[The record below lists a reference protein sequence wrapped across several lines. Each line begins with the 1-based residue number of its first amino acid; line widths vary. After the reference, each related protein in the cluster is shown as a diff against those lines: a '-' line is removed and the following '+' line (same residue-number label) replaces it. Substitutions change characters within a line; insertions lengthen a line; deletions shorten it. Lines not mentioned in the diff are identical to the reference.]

1 MKPAIEVNHLTKEY
15 RLGALRSLR
24 QAATDAGRKL
34 LGQPVPQR
42 ERFLALDDV
51 SFTVQPGEVV
61 GVIGH
66 NGAGKSTLLK
76 MISRITTPTSGSVT
90 VNGRIA
96 PLIEVGAGFVGDMTG
111 RENVYLNGAILGLKK
126 RDIDHKFDEIVAFA
140 EMERFIDTPVKRYSS
155 GMQVKLAFAVAT
167 SIESEILIV
176 DEVLA
181 VGDLAFQRKCFDR
194 MEDLIKRRGRT
205 VLLVSHNIRLV
216 ERIANH
222 VIMLDHGKVTTSGN
236 PAEVCTRFLEYSD
249 TKIQSD
255 AISRLSPGQR
265 RSIQTSGEI
274 TLNAVRILDSRGASI
289 DRLEYQSEMTIEIE
303 LEASSVLQDVA
314 LGLGVHTPD
323 MTFVSNDDSSITHP
337 HVIDLPKGRSIVRY
351 HVTKLPLFPGV
362 YAVRLGIA
370 PNSTDRPVLYGE
382 NLASFHVLSPIRM
395 YSRTLNQGFFS
406 LDGAWTVINS
416 EPNVHFYDHRS
427 DLSQQTETGE
437 A

>member
-126 RDIDHKFDEIVAFA
+126 KEIDRKFDEIVAFA

-194 MEDLIKRRGRT
+194 MEELINRQGRT
-205 VLLVSHNIRLV
+205 VLLVTHNIRQV
-216 ERIANH
+216 ER
-222 VIMLDHGKVTTSGN
+222 L
-236 PAEVCTRFLEYSD
+236 CTRALLLELGS
-249 TKIQSD
+249 
-255 AISRLSPGQR
+255 L
-265 RSIQTSGEI
+265 
-274 TLNAVRILDSRGASI
+274 
-289 DRLEYQSEMTIEIE
+289 
-303 LEASSVLQDVA
+303 VA
-314 LGLGVHTPD
+314 
-323 MTFVSNDDSSITHP
+323 DDSAIAIAEAYYTSTNDKNAARH
-337 HVIDLPKGRSIVRY
+337 
-351 HVTKLPLFPGV
+351 LPL
-362 YAVRLGIA
+362 
-370 PNSTDRPVLYGE
+370 
-382 NLASFHVLSPIRM
+382 
-395 YSRTLNQGFFS
+395 
-406 LDGAWTVINS
+406 
-416 EPNVHFYDHRS
+416 
-427 DLSQQTETGE
+427 DLSQASDEFELLSCELVDASGAPIRDLGIKDNLTIDIRFRVKSHLRAPTIGLGIHTTDFLRILTVNTETTSPMPDFLPGE
-437 A
+437 HLVRCRIGHLPLAPASYQLRLGVTSGAAARAIYYREGVNTFRVSAESIGFRLGTAGREGFIVAKAEWATPGVESGLVTGSPVPAELR